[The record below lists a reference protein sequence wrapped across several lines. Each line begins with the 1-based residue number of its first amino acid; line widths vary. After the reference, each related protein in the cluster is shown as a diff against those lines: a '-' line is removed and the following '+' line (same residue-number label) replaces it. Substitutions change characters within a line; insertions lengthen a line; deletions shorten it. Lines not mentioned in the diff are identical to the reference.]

1 MITNQAYIFM
11 IFVVIGIIIGI
22 IFDFFRILRKS
33 FKTKDLITYI
43 EDIIFCILTGSITL
57 YSIFKFNSGEIRIYM
72 FFGIFLGCTI
82 YMLSISKYIIK
93 ANVTLIKKISNII
106 IKTAN
111 IISIPFKY
119 IKKLI
124 KKTFKPIS
132 FIIINL
138 RKTMSNIT
146 IKSNNLL
153 KNNKNIKN
161 KEGIYKK
168 M

>member
-1 MITNQAYIFM
+1 
-11 IFVVIGIIIGI
+11 
-22 IFDFFRILRKS
+22 
-33 FKTKDLITYI
+33 
-43 EDIIFCILTGSITL
+43 
-57 YSIFKFNSGEIRIYM
+57 
-72 FFGIFLGCTI
+72 
-82 YMLSISKYIIK
+82 MLSISKYIIK

-111 IISIPFKY
+111 IISIPFKH